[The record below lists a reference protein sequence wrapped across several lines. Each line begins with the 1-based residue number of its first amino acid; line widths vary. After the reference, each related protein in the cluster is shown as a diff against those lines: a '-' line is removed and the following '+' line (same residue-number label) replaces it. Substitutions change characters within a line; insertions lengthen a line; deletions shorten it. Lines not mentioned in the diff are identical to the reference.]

1 MRKTMR
7 KTMKKMMG
15 IAMSMF
21 MLFSVN
27 LSAAA
32 ATSSD
37 YDNVQ
42 KIATKDFFNQTEDD
56 YYVYYYMENCPFCNQ
71 VKSDMLKFA
80 EDRSVYFVDYRIRD
94 NWCQSYDWDVAIKKY
109 NKTIGRVSQEGGI
122 EYLPGES
129 MEKYQGLKNMYG
141 KEMIFSFEIV
151 TEDNIAQFEGAQ
163 PGDVVANIQTP
174 EIDYVSMTSPD
185 ELIIAGVPVLFH
197 VVDGKIVNFYFDS
210 VEIGAYLQSNN
221 LK

>member
-1 MRKTMR
+1 MRKAI
-7 KTMKKMMG
+7 KKMIG
-15 IAMSMF
+15 IGMSMV

-27 LSAAA
+27 LSVA
-32 ATSSD
+32 ATTASD

-42 KIATKDFFNQTEDD
+42 KIATKDFFNQTQDD

-71 VKSDMLKFA
+71 VKGDMLKFA
-80 EDRSVYFVDYRIRD
+80 EDRSVYFVDYRIRE
-94 NWCQSYDWDVAIKKY
+94 NWCESYDWSLAIKKY
-109 NKTIGRVSQEGGI
+109 NKIIGKVNQEGGI

-151 TEDNIAQFEGAQ
+151 TKDNITQFEGAQ
-163 PGDVVANIQTP
+163 LGDVVANIQTP
-174 EIDYVSMTSPD
+174 EIDYYSMTSPD

-210 VEIGAYLQSNN
+210 VDIAAYLESIPV
-221 LK
+221 K